1 MYLKLTGCLVIVAA
15 TSGYGYSRGLEYQ
28 RQITDTG
35 ELERVIRQLAGEME
49 YTYAPL
55 SQVCA
60 SVSRRCSP
68 VYRSW
73 LEHLAKELE
82 VAAIWKPQM
91 EESMRWQ
98 RKSSQTDGLQ
108 KEAEQ
113 TGRRQEEP
121 EQSEKKMSWQM
132 ESGCP
137 VRRLATI
144 WEESCKKELAGLIIG
159 KEERLRLQELGM
171 QLGSLDKKQETQI
184 FRQYAELLEEKRSS
198 LLRNIQE
205 KRRLCNLLGIM
216 AGIFW
221 TILIL

>member
-1 MYLKLTGCLVIVAA
+1 MYLKLIGCLVIVAA
-15 TSGYGYSRGLEYQ
+15 TSGYGYSRGMEYQ

-35 ELERVIRQLAGEME
+35 ELGRVIRQLAGEME
-49 YTYAPL
+49 YTCAPL

-82 VAAIWKPQM
+82 AIWKPQM

-98 RKSSQTDGLQ
+98 RKSSQTDDLQ
-108 KEAEQ
+108 KEPEQ
-113 TGRRQEEP
+113 TGMQQEEP
-121 EQSEKKMSWQM
+121 EQSEKKMPWQM

-137 VRRLATI
+137 VRKLATI
-144 WEESCKKELAGLIIG
+144 WEESCKKDLSGLIIG
-159 KEERLRLQELGM
+159 REERLRLQELGM
-171 QLGSLDKKQETQI
+171 QLGSLDKKQEMQI
-184 FRQYAELLEEKRSS
+184 FRQYAEFLEEKRSS
-198 LLRNIQE
+198 LLKGIQE

-216 AGIFW
+216 AGVFW
-221 TILIL
+221 IILIL